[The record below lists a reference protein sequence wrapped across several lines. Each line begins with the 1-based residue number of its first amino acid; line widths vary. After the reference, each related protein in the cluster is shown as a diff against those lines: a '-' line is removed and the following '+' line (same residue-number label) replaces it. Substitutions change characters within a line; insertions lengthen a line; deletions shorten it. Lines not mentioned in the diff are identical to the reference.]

1 MQRLEV
7 RLGTVFLH
15 PLVAHHKVDQG
26 DQHADHAQENATLQP
41 YFAASHGVASMEKK
55 EPMFT
60 DM

>member
-1 MQRLEV
+1 MPTTLR
-7 RLGTVFLH
+7 
-15 PLVAHHKVDQG
+15 
-26 DQHADHAQENATLQP
+26 ENATLQP